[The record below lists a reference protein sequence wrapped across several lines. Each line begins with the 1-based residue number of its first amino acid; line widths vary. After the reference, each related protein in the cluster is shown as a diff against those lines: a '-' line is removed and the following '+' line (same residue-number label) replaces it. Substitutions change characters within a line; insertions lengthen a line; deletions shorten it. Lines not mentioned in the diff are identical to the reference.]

1 MRLAYRLLVIVVARR
16 LALDRA
22 RGIQLLRAGRLMGEP
37 EHCGDPSCLIC
48 YPAITKTG
56 HQITHDETS
65 RWAAE
70 AEQGIRAYSG
80 LAEVS
85 SRSLEQM
92 RGVPGSSRSSG
103 PRGAGRR
110 PRRRELK
117 APQAGG

>member
-1 MRLAYRLLVIVVARR
+1 
-16 LALDRA
+16 
-22 RGIQLLRAGRLMGEP
+22 MGEP

-56 HQITHDETS
+56 HQITHDEIG

-80 LAEVS
+80 PAEVS
-85 SRSLEQM
+85 SRSSEQM

-103 PRGAGRR
+103 VYRFRIRHTGVDLRLVSMGELRHDRGPCLSACCT
-110 PRRRELK
+110 
-117 APQAGG
+117 